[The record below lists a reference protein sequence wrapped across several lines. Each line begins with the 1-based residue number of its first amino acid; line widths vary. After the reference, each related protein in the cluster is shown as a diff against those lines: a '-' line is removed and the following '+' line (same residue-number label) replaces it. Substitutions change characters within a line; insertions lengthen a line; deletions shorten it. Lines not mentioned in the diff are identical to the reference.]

1 MTSIKERPNR
11 GAAEWVDKI
20 NTMIKLTHDQ
30 GRIRYIFP
38 PSRDHEWAIRIEEIK
53 YMLRQSG
60 NVVSTGVYVKQMQP
74 CGYQDFLDIAWTP
87 RLVDRYHQWKDQW
100 LGSVKYE

>member
-1 MTSIKERPNR
+1 MTSINERPNR

-20 NTMIKLTHDQ
+20 NAIIKLTRDE

-38 PSRDHEWAIRIEEIK
+38 PSNDDEWDIRLEEIK
-53 YMLRQSG
+53 CALRQLG
-60 NVVSTGVYVKQMQP
+60 YVVSAGVYVKQMQP

-87 RLVDRYHQWKDQW
+87 RLVDRYYQWKDQW